1 MAKTLTIMLM
11 SGNAENEDALF
22 AARLAKAVLKR
33 GDKVNIFLYGNGVNL
48 AKKDHLIEGDLH
60 IAKPLLDHIEDRRV
74 GKYFEEIAQM
84 GGNVATCHTTE
95 HARGIQGLEYL
106 EGVKAGDI
114 GHTFC
119 DFLLPSHV
127 FLALNH

>member
-1 MAKTLTIMLM
+1 MAKTLMIMLM

-60 IAKPLLDHIEDRRV
+60 IAKPLLDHIENRRTS
-74 GKYFEEIAQM
+74 KYLKED
-84 GGNVATCHTTE
+84 
-95 HARGIQGLEYL
+95 LL
-106 EGVKAGDI
+106 EGVKVIPDEEVATI
-114 GHTFC
+114 IEEC
-119 DFLLPSHV
+119 ESVAV
-127 FLALNH
+127 F